1 MITNYTSELINSL
14 STLRVVRNSNYGWRA
29 LRLLSRRSPHF
40 FQPTNQQFKSLAD
53 YLENMVIKLAK
64 ELPVSGHPPYQTL
77 VEFSREVDNIQ
88 TCA

>member
-1 MITNYTSELINSL
+1 MNS
-14 STLRVVRNSNYGWRA
+14 SPSSLRVVRNSNYGWRA

-64 ELPVSGHPPYQTL
+64 ELPVSGHPHYQTL
-77 VEFSREVDNIQ
+77 GEFSRM
-88 TCA
+88 